1 MKKIIDEIKTFFKNN
16 NWKYEYNKEDNIF
29 ISGLDMGNVLG
40 NVRMFILLEENS
52 YNVSR
57 KFQGK
62 ISSNFKVLQINR
74 KENFIAS

>member
-40 NVRMFILLEENS
+40 NVRMFTPKAVEAPP
-52 YNVSR
+52 
-57 KFQGK
+57 KPAGP
-62 ISSNFKVLQINR
+62 
-74 KENFIAS
+74 